1 MRKVQAVDTL
11 GHVVRRLRGLVSRRP
26 SLSHTP
32 KHLWRP
38 HHLRPR
44 EERSLATAGRSSQRL
59 LLGAALG
66 FLAFTAAIDAPP
78 PVDSGP
84 TAATVMAVGNRSAD
98 GRASRGDARSPA
110 PTAQP
115 SASRPPAPRKPS
127 PPAKPKPVAW
137 LNQAQM
143 DNAEVIVRT
152 GRQAGLPK
160 RAHVIAVATAIQES
174 KLLNLANPA
183 VPQSLRVKS
192 QGMGYDHDSV
202 GLFQQRPSAGWG
214 TPAQLL
220 DPEFAARQF
229 YNRLVQ
235 VPGWQNMSLTWAA
248 QSVQVSAFPYAY
260 AQHEWLAQQIVDV
273 ITPYL
278 DALAKYQ
285 DAMAKYEQAMAAY
298 EQEQRQGPD
307 EQQPEQGQE
316 QQQEEQQPEQQ

>member
-11 GHVVRRLRGLVSRRP
+11 GHVVRRLRGLASRRP

-38 HHLRPR
+38 RHLRAR
-44 EERSLATAGRSSQRL
+44 EGRSLAAAGSSSRRL
-59 LLGAALG
+59 ILGATLG

-78 PVDSGP
+78 TVDSGA
-84 TAATVMAVGNRSAD
+84 TAATVMAGDARSAD
-98 GRASRGDARSPA
+98 SRASRGDGRSPA
-110 PTAQP
+110 PSSPP
-115 SASRPPAPRKPS
+115 SATTSPAPAPSKPS
-127 PPAKPKPVAW
+127 APAKPKPVAW

-152 GRQAGLPK
+152 GREAGLPK

-183 VPQSLRVKS
+183 VPQSLRLKS
-192 QGMGYDHDSV
+192 QGVGYDHDSV

-220 DPEFAARQF
+220 DPEYAARQF

-260 AQHEWLAQQIVDV
+260 AQHERLAQQIVDT

-278 DALAKYQ
+278 DAVAKYE
-285 DAMAKYEQAMAAY
+285 DAMAKYEEAMARY
-298 EQEQRQGPD
+298 EREQRQ
-307 EQQPEQGQE
+307 EQPQQDQ
-316 QQQEEQQPEQQ
+316 QQQEQP